1 MADLHVVCLEKR
13 DLASAYPLVRSAVGV
28 TPDAWQKFAHRL
40 MGGGGGVLAVRVDG
54 GCLYG
59 LATFRPLDTLR
70 HKRALHVE
78 LLVTIDLGS
87 RQSAREV
94 LLDRLRRIA
103 EERACR
109 SLMLTV
115 PARSGPGATQWA
127 KGDFTAP
134 TATLVCELGSS
145 AHHPRTALA
154 ASPR

>member
-1 MADLHVVCLEKR
+1 MADLHVVCLEQG
-13 DLASAYPLVRSAVGV
+13 DLASAYPLVRSAAGV